1 MGEGEGLVVQD
12 LVAELA
18 RVAEEGVEVG
28 VEELLHLQREPWLQ
42 QPRHAAQP
50 PQAPGNVAACS
61 ISLTLIGPIFL
72 SIVNS
77 YSLYLDGYLLF

>member
-50 PQAPGNVAACS
+50 PQTPGNVAAC
-61 ISLTLIGPIFL
+61 IQFVIIGRIFIY
-72 SIVNS
+72 IVG
-77 YSLYLDGYLLF
+77 LYLDS